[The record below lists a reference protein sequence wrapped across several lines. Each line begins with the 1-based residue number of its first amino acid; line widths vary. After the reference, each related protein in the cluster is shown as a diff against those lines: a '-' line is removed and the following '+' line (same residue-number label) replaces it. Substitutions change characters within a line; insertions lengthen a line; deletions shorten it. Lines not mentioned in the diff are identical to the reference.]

1 MSSLCLMSCTV
12 TSEFATWE
20 KQFHQLWQK
29 YKKQEV
35 FSVFFRILIKEMT
48 QILIS
53 LGLDLSY
60 LFLPTYNITDSYGW
74 KKKKSTIFI
83 SCLTTQSQ
91 KDRFHSTKAVTRTSL
106 AMTKEIRTAYV
117 NLESFTVQQVPA
129 IDLESCY
136 TFLHLK
142 SCTDERKI
150 LVSTGVLVV
159 SWWVFQNHIQVER
172 DLERSSGPA
181 TQQGKLCH

>member
-1 MSSLCLMSCTV
+1 MV
-12 TSEFATWE
+12 E
-20 KQFHQLWQK
+20 
-29 YKKQEV
+29 
-35 FSVFFRILIKEMT
+35 
-48 QILIS
+48 
-53 LGLDLSY
+53 
-60 LFLPTYNITDSYGW
+60 

-91 KDRFHSTKAVTRTSL
+91 KDRFHSTKTVTRTSL

-142 SCTDERKI
+142 SCTDEKKI

-159 SWWVFQNHIQVER
+159 SW
-172 DLERSSGPA
+172 
-181 TQQGKLCH
+181 